1 MLNGLLVFLSMIG
14 GVALA
19 LRLLRAL
26 LRTGV
31 GLAEAVTASG
41 LAEVSAR
48 RGDLTELAERQALA
62 LRARRLA
69 RGSALHG
76 LLWVLLLGVPVVA
89 GWTQH
94 VYAAASVLWLVPLPP
109 LRSSLEP
116 PR

>member
-31 GLAEAVTASG
+31 GVAEAITASG

-48 RGDLTELAERQALA
+48 RGDLTEMAERRALE
-62 LRARRLA
+62 LRARSVA
-69 RGSALHG
+69 RGSALRG
-76 LLWVLLLGVPVVA
+76 LLWTLLLAVPA
-89 GWTQH
+89 LGGWTQH
-94 VYAAASVLWLVPLPP
+94 VYAAAAVLWLVPLPP
-109 LRSSLEP
+109 LRSGLETP
-116 PR
+116 P